1 MHYFYI
7 IYSEKI
13 DHYYIGETMDVDRRL
28 IEHNSGVFRGCF
40 TRRSDGIITKTWGLG
55 INFSKSK
62 KKKVNI
68 SNSSKLRS
76 ECFDFSIERFSGS
89 IGRSIIEV
97 VQNCSVVIH
106 DSEWR

>member
-1 MHYFYI
+1 MNEKTEKKQRCAGI
-7 IYSEKI
+7 I
-13 DHYYIGETMDVDRRL
+13 
-28 IEHNSGVFRGCF
+28 
-40 TRRSDGIITKTWGLG
+40 TRIITKTWGLG

-106 DSEWR
+106 DFS